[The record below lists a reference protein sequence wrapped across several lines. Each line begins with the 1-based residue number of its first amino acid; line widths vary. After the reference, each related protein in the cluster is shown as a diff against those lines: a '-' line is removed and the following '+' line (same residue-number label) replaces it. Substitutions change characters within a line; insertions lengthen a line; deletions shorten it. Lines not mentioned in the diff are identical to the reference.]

1 MNNINQNE
9 YEDYNKLM
17 LQLRGMDLKE
27 IILLFVE
34 SRTGPLEKREY
45 ITLSLVFEIAKIED
59 MLEKNYGDR
68 VKIGNL
74 RHPLGL

>member
-1 MNNINQNE
+1 MDNINQNE
-9 YEDYNKLM
+9 CEDYNKLI

-59 MLEKNYGDR
+59 MLEKA
-68 VKIGNL
+68 K
-74 RHPLGL
+74 